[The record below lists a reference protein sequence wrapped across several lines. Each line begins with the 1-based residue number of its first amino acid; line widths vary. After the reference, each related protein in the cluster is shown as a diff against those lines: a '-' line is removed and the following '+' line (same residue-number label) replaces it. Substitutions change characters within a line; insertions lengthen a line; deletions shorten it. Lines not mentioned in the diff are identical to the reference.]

1 MEPTAL
7 EIIVVVWALAMLF
20 IVYYCTK
27 DNRKRSKNQES
38 KITRPM
44 VEESEEEDDEYEE
57 TPSRF
62 YYLNDWDE
70 FFNIHVDRETRVQY
84 LECCYCDGLTVLI
97 NSDGK
102 PILYTGNFEDEE
114 IKETDEEKP
123 ERFYFIEDAY
133 ALDFGDTF
141 DIYVDRET
149 LVQYIEFSNRDGITA
164 LIGADGKPILYSG
177 NFDE

>member
-1 MEPTAL
+1 MEPLAL
-7 EIIVVVWALAMLF
+7 EIIVVVFALAMLF
-20 IVYYCTK
+20 IVCYCTK
-27 DNRKRSKNQES
+27 DASKRSKNRES

-57 TPSRF
+57 TPGRF
-62 YYLNDWDE
+62 YYLNNWSK

-84 LECCYCDGLTVLI
+84 LECRYYDGLTVLI

-102 PILYTGNFEDEE
+102 PILYTGNFENEKIE
-114 IKETDEEKP
+114 ETDVERP
-123 ERFYFIEDAY
+123 ERFYLIEGVY

-149 LVQYIEFSNRDGITA
+149 LVQYIEFSNRHGITA
-164 LIGADGKPILYSG
+164 LIDANGKPILYSG